1 MCDNDGRARAEDH
14 APTVPGSKLTYKSLW
29 YPLRVSL
36 DPLEP
41 YLVHSRI
48 PRRFSVTEYLKKS
61 EIYAGVPCTVIT
73 MRHSI
78 NWNIREKRKQDC
90 FRKWDLKQIKLNVHN
105 NHYPRTEVW
114 YMDNALSI
122 TRLSASW
129 KHNCRVA
136 YPEAIKWHTVNL
148 KHLKRCEISDNSHRT
163 TFAILAMSSHH
174 ISVLHG
180 AVQSHHAC
188 GNILFFSPVI
198 FVSIHNIG
206 EPPLEVFKWCRPFS
220 HQICSSKTK

>member
-1 MCDNDGRARAEDH
+1 M
-14 APTVPGSKLTYKSLW
+14 
-29 YPLRVSL
+29 
-36 DPLEP
+36 
-41 YLVHSRI
+41 
-48 PRRFSVTEYLKKS
+48 
-61 EIYAGVPCTVIT
+61 
-73 MRHSI
+73 
-78 NWNIREKRKQDC
+78 
-90 FRKWDLKQIKLNVHN
+90 NVHN

-114 YMDNALSI
+114 YMDNTLSI

-188 GNILFFSPVI
+188 GNILFFHRWFLSQYIILESLHWKFLNDVVLFHTKFAVLKPSNFSVASYLQI
-198 FVSIHNIG
+198 STNQASVVMFVS
-206 EPPLEVFKWCRPFS
+206 F
-220 HQICSSKTK
+220 